1 MALTDPPYNVDY
13 HGKAGTIMN
22 DSMGDS
28 EFYLFLRAAFGCMA
42 GSLREGGA
50 FYIWHSDA
58 GGLTFRKAVA
68 DSGLTL
74 KQTLI
79 WNKNG
84 FVLGRQ
90 DYQWRHEPCLYG
102 WKEGASHYFTEDR
115 SQETVFQEKPADIDG
130 MTEEEAKEMLKRI
143 LALPSTVIDC
153 PKPQRSDE
161 HPTMKPVPLM
171 ALLIRNSTRK
181 GDIVLD
187 LFGGSGSTLIACEQM
202 GRSCRMMELD
212 PLYCRVIIDRWE
224 KLTGKKAEK
233 VA

>member
-1 MALTDPPYNVDY
+1 MQRIQEWPIVVDRDGVIIAGHTRLLASQKLGLEKVPVIVASDLTEEQANAYRLADNRTGEIAMWDRPVLD
-13 HGKAGTIMN
+13 
-22 DSMGDS
+22 D
-28 EFYLFLRAAFGCMA
+28 ELRKI
-42 GSLREGGA
+42 L
-50 FYIWHSDA
+50 
-58 GGLTFRKAVA
+58 
-68 DSGLTL
+68 
-74 KQTLI
+74 
-79 WNKNG
+79 
-84 FVLGRQ
+84 
-90 DYQWRHEPCLYG
+90 
-102 WKEGASHYFTEDR
+102 
-115 SQETVFQEKPADIDG
+115 DIDMMDFG
-130 MTEEEAKEMLKRI
+130 FLEPEPEPEKTDDSFDPDDA
-143 LALPSTVIDC
+143 IDRA
-153 PKPQRSDE
+153 RSGIGGDE